1 MLSRVLQ
8 VQGRAIAN
16 VVVWEAEIK
25 PSGLKCGERMNKWM
39 NVWIEAWMSKFN
51 HVEYKN
57 YYHKEQDFIKKHAI
71 NWDM

>member
-1 MLSRVLQ
+1 
-8 VQGRAIAN
+8 
-16 VVVWEAEIK
+16 
-25 PSGLKCGERMNKWM
+25 
-39 NVWIEAWMSKFN
+39 MSKFN